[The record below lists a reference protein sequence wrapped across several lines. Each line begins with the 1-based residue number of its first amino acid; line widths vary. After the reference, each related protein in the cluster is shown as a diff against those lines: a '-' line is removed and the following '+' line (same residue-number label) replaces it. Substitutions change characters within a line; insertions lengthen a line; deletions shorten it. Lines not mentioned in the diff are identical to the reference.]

1 MTTSQPVSTELERA
15 ARAINENR
23 WADAISDLQ
32 LAHDRLPEDAA
43 VAGKLA
49 FALSRDGRY
58 GDAVSVLEELHQRQ
72 PQEAKWPYMIGYQYY
87 EKKVWKE
94 AIQWFAKALDVRP
107 GYVKV
112 LYRKGYAHVAL
123 THDNEAIN
131 ALTGCIRNWEKL
143 GPEAQDQDRVIY
155 AKAQFQ
161 LGKLLLKKG
170 LSIKAARHFEIATQ
184 HAKDH
189 DFLYELGQ
197 CYLRNNR
204 FDDALRKLQAA
215 DRIKPGTDYIID
227 RIAQAYIKK
236 GEFATAER
244 VYEQIPS
251 HRRRPFIS
259 QHLGMLHV
267 AQGQHEKAIPHLQI
281 ALRKQPE
288 NHNIHYSLG
297 TAQEATGKI
306 REAHG
311 SYTRAVNYRKSKYN
325 LEFKEAEDALKRTT
339 EMINNLPPD
348 DELKDSRNDEGVIES
363 YNESRGFGFISNKSH
378 ERVFFHVSSFEGHQK
393 PRRGSNVRFESEP
406 SAKGLRAVHVELV
419 ESK

>member
-1 MTTSQPVSTELERA
+1 MTTPQPVSNELERA
-15 ARAINENR
+15 ARAMNENR
-23 WADAISDLQ
+23 WGDAISDLQ
-32 LAHDRLPEDAA
+32 VAHDRSPDDAV
-43 VAGKLA
+43 VAGKLT

-58 GDAVSVLEELHQRQ
+58 GDAVRVLEELHRRQ

-94 AIQWFAKALDVRP
+94 AIDWFAKALDVRP

-112 LYRKGYAHVAL
+112 FYRKGYAHVAL
-123 THDNEAIN
+123 TQDNEAIN
-131 ALTGCIRNWEKL
+131 ALTECIRNWEKM

-170 LSIKAARHFEIATQ
+170 LSIKAARHLEIATQ

-204 FDDALRKLQAA
+204 IDDALRELQEA
-215 DRIKPGTDYIID
+215 DRLKPGTDYIID
-227 RIAQAYIKK
+227 RIAQAYVKK
-236 GEFATAER
+236 GEFAAAER
-244 VYEQIPS
+244 VYEQIPR
-251 HRRRPFIS
+251 HRRRSFIS

-267 AQGQHEKAIPHLQI
+267 AQGQHEKAMPHLQS
-281 ALRKQPE
+281 ALRKQAE

-297 TAQEATGKI
+297 CAQEAIGKI
-306 REAHG
+306 REAHA
-311 SYTRAVNYRKSKYN
+311 SYTKAVHYRKSKYN
-325 LEFKEAEDALKRTT
+325 LEFKEADEALKRTA
-339 EMINNLPPD
+339 ELISSLLPD
-348 DELKDSRNDEGVIES
+348 DEVDDSKNDEGVIES

-393 PRRGSNVRFESEP
+393 PRQGSNVRFESEP
-406 SAKGLRAVHVELV
+406 SPKGLRAVHVELV
-419 ESK
+419 EK